1 MKTMNLTLMLLLF
14 AASAFAQNVP
24 AYVPTN
30 GLVGW
35 WPFNGNA
42 NDESGNGNNGTVN
55 GATLTSDRF
64 GNAGKAYDFDGVDDY
79 ILVNNLNISNSWSI
93 GFWFE
98 STDTNL
104 FTQQYLI
111 GNGNN
116 NYSCGI
122 AISGNNSPAISG
134 KSIFSYDGFTPLQN
148 IVDGGLYGNLFDYH
162 VVVVSQGGVQSIYV
176 NSNLI
181 NSNQLDQIIIN
192 SCAFGKRLDNLFYFL
207 GKLDDIGIWNRAL
220 TQQEITNLYNGGICY
235 QTITVTD
242 TLLINTGITGFNPVT
257 YENTIRIW
265 PNPTY
270 DHITIDAGDLNVMN
284 GYSIRIVNALGQ
296 QVFQTALTQQQYYL
310 DLSTWTGSGIYYVN
324 IINPQGVT
332 IDTRKIVLQ

>member
-1 MKTMNLTLMLLLF
+1 MLLLF

-24 AYVPTN
+24 SYVPNN

-42 NDESGNGNNGTVN
+42 NDESGNGNIGTVN

-64 GNAGKAYDFDGVDDY
+64 GNAGKAYDFDGVDD
-79 ILVNNLNISNSWSI
+79 NCNLNTPLPNSFSISIWAQIDSFKIYNGIGSELLSTFNQNFGSSGFVFRTDPTPNKI
-93 GFWFE
+93 VSGFWN
-98 STDTNL
+98 T
-104 FTQQYLI
+104 
-111 GNGNN
+111 NGNQIVSRN
-116 NYSCGI
+116 N
-122 AISGNNSPAISG
+122 ISQYQWNHYVVSYDSGLLKLYFNGFLCDSIIGSYIQNNQNIFLASRQIFQGNNP
-134 KSIFSYDGFTPLQN
+134 D
-148 IVDGGLYGNLFDYH
+148 LFADC
-162 VVVVSQGGVQSIYV
+162 I
-176 NSNLI
+176 
-181 NSNQLDQIIIN
+181 
-192 SCAFGKRLDNLFYFL
+192 
-207 GKLDDIGIWNRAL
+207 LDDIGIWNRAL

-296 QVFQTALTQQQYYL
+296 QMFQSAITQQQFYL
-310 DLSTWTGSGIYYVN
+310 NLSTWTGSGIYYVN
-324 IINPQGVT
+324 IINAQGVT